1 MFSSVITISRYSLI
15 EAVRGKILWIITALI
30 ILAVLMAQFI
40 SQTALTETSESQ
52 LVLMSGFLRLTT
64 VLVMIFFV
72 ISSVS
77 RDFQDKSIEL
87 LFAIAMPRYQVF
99 IGKFLGFSFL
109 AFLIS
114 ALYCVLMLF
123 FADATSVIIWAL
135 SLYCELS
142 LIALLSLIFILSLE
156 NVALSLMSS
165 IGIYSL
171 MRLMPAIQSM
181 GEGPFQGGLFNQFI
195 NKLID
200 IIGLFLPRLD
210 HFTQSGWLT
219 MSEIPSAVI
228 ISYLTEYILFVAFF
242 SLVGVIDLKRKAI

>member
-30 ILAVLMAQFI
+30 ILAVLLAQFI

-52 LVLMSGFLRLTT
+52 VVLMAGFLRVTS

-72 ISSVS
+72 ISSVA

-99 IGKFLGFSFL
+99 IGKFLGFSLL
-109 AFLIS
+109 AFVIATLYAIVLLFFTDALS
-114 ALYCVLMLF
+114 ALIWSFSLF
-123 FADATSVIIWAL
+123 
-135 SLYCELS
+135 CELS
-142 LIALLSLIFILSLE
+142 LVALLSLIFILSLE

-181 GEGPFQGGLFNQFI
+181 GEGPFQGSMFNQFV

-210 HFTQSGWLT
+210 HFTQSSWLI
-219 MSEIPSAVI
+219 MPEIPLAVI
-228 ISYLTEYILFVAFF
+228 ISYLMEYILFVIFF
-242 SLVGVIDLKRKAI
+242 TLVGVIDLKRKAI